1 LIALETYESVHQLV
15 TTVVG
20 RLEQGISEIEAVER
34 CFPPGKRALLFFEF
48 CSGWRSIPQAKL
60 WVISL
65 AGSMTGAPKLRSV
78 QILDDL
84 EAPNQRRGVYSGAL
98 GYMGIDGQVDLSV
111 VIRTIVAEYE
121 PVTTD
126 TDRQGM
132 QEREVRYS
140 LGAGG
145 AITWLSDPQGEWDEV
160 LTKVGSVIGSR

>member
-1 LIALETYESVHQLV
+1 MAN
-15 TTVVG
+15 
-20 RLEQGISEIEAVER
+20 
-34 CFPPGKRALLFFEF
+34 
-48 CSGWRSIPQAKL
+48 PQAQL
-60 WVISL
+60 CVISL

-111 VIRTIVAEYE
+111 VIRTIIAEYE

-126 TDRQGM
+126 TDGQGM
-132 QEREVRYS
+132 RERDVRYS